1 MQDSAGQPPVQA
13 ATLAA
18 ELRTLVG
25 KLKRRLREQA
35 NSGDLT
41 PSQIS
46 VLLRL
51 EKAGKAT
58 MSSLARAE
66 AMRPQS
72 MAALIAP
79 LEAAGLLRGD
89 PDPADKRQ
97 TILSLTDFFRQRIKE
112 NRAAK
117 EDWLAGRIQQRLS
130 PAEQRHLAA
139 SIEMLQRLIEE

>member
-13 ATLAA
+13 AMLAA

-51 EKAGKAT
+51 ENYALLVGSCASFAAIAAT
-58 MSSLARAE
+58 MYFTRNIDWYS
-66 AMRPQS
+66 PGGNY
-72 MAALIAP
+72 AP
-79 LEAAGLLRGD
+79 TPAGCQPTPRESWLR
-89 PDPADKRQ
+89 
-97 TILSLTDFFRQRIKE
+97 
-112 NRAAK
+112 
-117 EDWLAGRIQQRLS
+117 
-130 PAEQRHLAA
+130 
-139 SIEMLQRLIEE
+139 